1 MADALR
7 PIHTDADHAAAV
19 AEIERLW
26 DAAPGT
32 PEHDRLE
39 VLGILVAAYEDARW
53 PIDPPDPVEAI
64 KARME
69 QAGYTRG
76 QLATL
81 LGSQSRATEILS
93 RRRRLT
99 MDMAWKLSQA
109 WKIPADT
116 LIRPYPTQAD

>member
-1 MADALR
+1 MTDAVK
-7 PIHTDADHAAAV
+7 PIHTDEEHAAAV
-19 AEIERLW
+19 AEIGRLW
-26 DAAPGT
+26 DAEPGT

-39 VLGILVAAYEDARW
+39 VLGILVDTYEAARW

-76 QLATL
+76 QLADL
-81 LGSQSRATEILS
+81 LGSQSRATEILG

-109 WKIPADT
+109 WKIPAET
-116 LIRPYPTQAD
+116 LIRPYETRPD